1 MPFNWDGVDLRSFFS
16 QYQFG
21 ISRVWASLAA
31 YTRIL
36 PNVEIAMEHPE
47 HQAEIVW
54 SLPDYFTTEKVVLLA
69 FKAPFLQAFSD
80 GFLIIYR
87 LGLCYDFG
95 ETRLLGLA
103 SGSFLAHAKT
113 S

>member
-1 MPFNWDGVDLRSFFS
+1 MKIV
-16 QYQFG
+16 
-21 ISRVWASLAA
+21 
-31 YTRIL
+31 
-36 PNVEIAMEHPE
+36 MEHPE

-54 SLPDYFTTEKVVLLA
+54 SLPDYFTTKKVVLLA

-80 GFLIIYR
+80 GFLIIIYR
-87 LGLCYDFG
+87 LGLCYDLG

-103 SGSFLAHAKT
+103 SGSLLANAKT

>member
-36 PNVEIAMEHPE
+36 LNVKIVME
-47 HQAEIVW
+47 HQAEIIW

-80 GFLIIYR
+80 GFLILYR
-87 LGLCYDFG
+87 LGLCYDLG
-95 ETRLLGLA
+95 ETRSLGLA
-103 SGSFLAHAKT
+103 SGSLLAHAKT

>member
-36 PNVEIAMEHPE
+36 LNVEIVMEHPE

-54 SLPDYFTTEKVVLLA
+54 SLPDYFTTEKVILLA
-69 FKAPFLQAFSD
+69 FKAPFLQV
-80 GFLIIYR
+80 LQV
-87 LGLCYDFG
+87 LTDFG
-95 ETRLLGLA
+95 SFIGLA
-103 SGSFLAHAKT
+103 FVMISARFVCSV
-113 S
+113 

>member
-36 PNVEIAMEHPE
+36 LKVEIVIEHPE

-54 SLPDYFTTEKVVLLA
+54 S
-69 FKAPFLQAFSD
+69 
-80 GFLIIYR
+80 
-87 LGLCYDFG
+87 
-95 ETRLLGLA
+95 
-103 SGSFLAHAKT
+103 
-113 S
+113 